1 MQRAAIFISASE
13 NTKLLLQVFLYQAEQ
28 FAWTKLTDIG
38 MHESCKTNKILQAYI
53 FEQESQESYL
63 KWASIILV
71 KKILQACNFKNNYKR
86 KHEFCVFLVIWTP
99 NTCICMYLATKKSK

>member
-1 MQRAAIFISASE
+1 MQWAAIFISASE

-53 FEQESQESYL
+53 FEQELQENCSQMGINNSC
-63 KWASIILV
+63 KKNPAS
-71 KKILQACNFKNNYKR
+71 
-86 KHEFCVFLVIWTP
+86 
-99 NTCICMYLATKKSK
+99 M

>member
-1 MQRAAIFISASE
+1 MQWAAIFISASE

-71 KKILQACNFKNNYKR
+71 KKKSCKHVILKTITKENTNFAY
-86 KHEFCVFLVIWTP
+86 F
-99 NTCICMYLATKKSK
+99 